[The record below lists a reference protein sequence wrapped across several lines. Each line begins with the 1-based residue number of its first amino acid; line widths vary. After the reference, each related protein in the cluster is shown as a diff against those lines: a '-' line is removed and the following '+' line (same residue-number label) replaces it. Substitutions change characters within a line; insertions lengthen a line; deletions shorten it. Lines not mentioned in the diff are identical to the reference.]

1 MSEPCRRHDLVTTRT
16 LALSVSSPP
25 YCASITWR
33 AASGPLPSASIRRT
47 AVSLAS
53 GESSFGSGRQ
63 ADTAGSVGPASV
75 VGDGAVVVGAVDEGV
90 VVDVAPPPLSLL
102 LCDPLHPASVT
113 ATPPSSTPRREVRPM
128 PPV

>member
-16 LALSVSSPP
+16 LALSVRSPP

-33 AASGPLPSASIRRT
+33 AASGPLPSASIRCT

-63 ADTAGSVGPASV
+63 ADTAGSVAPGSMV
-75 VGDGAVVVGAVDEGV
+75 VDGVVVVGAVDEGV
-90 VVDVAPPPLSLL
+90 VVDAASRLSLL

-113 ATPPSSTPRREVRPM
+113 ATPPRSTPRREVRPM
-128 PPV
+128 PSV